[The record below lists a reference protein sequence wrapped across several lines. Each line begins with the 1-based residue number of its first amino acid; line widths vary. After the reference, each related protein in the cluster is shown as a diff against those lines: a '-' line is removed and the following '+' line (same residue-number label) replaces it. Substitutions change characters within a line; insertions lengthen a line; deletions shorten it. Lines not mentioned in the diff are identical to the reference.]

1 MEVLG
6 TIFKG
11 KREDVQKIEA
21 LIPLRHMSLNRNVCG
36 LRRCLGIGYS
46 DKELPLEETTFLDH
60 RDIGSPKD

>member
-11 KREDVQKIEA
+11 KREDIQKIEA
-21 LIPLRHMSLNRNVCG
+21 LVPLGHLSLNRNVCG
-36 LRRCLGIGYS
+36 LRRCLSIGYS
-46 DKELPLEETTFLDH
+46 DKELPLEETMSLDN